1 MFPKKGHPMPID
13 LHLHSTHSD
22 GTLTPAEI
30 IARAKSLGLT
40 AVALTDHN
48 TVSGV
53 PTFLSEAEKQGVPAV
68 AGTELS
74 TVYKGKEIHLLGL
87 FIPSEAFP
95 AVTTLTEDY
104 LTRKEQSNRDL
115 VARLAADGYRVDYDT
130 IREATPDGNVNRA
143 LIAKALLAGGYVPS
157 VKAAFDTLLGEDM
170 GYYIPPERLDL
181 FAAIRFLRSIHA
193 VPVWAHP
200 LQYIDEATVREALP
214 TAVEA
219 GLVGMEVMHSSYDE
233 ATVTAAKALAD
244 EFGLLYSGGSDF
256 HGAVKPDV
264 QMGVGDREGA
274 MTNIPDEY
282 YEKLRKRA
290 EKL

>member
-1 MFPKKGHPMPID
+1 MPID

-30 IARAKSLGLT
+30 IAKAKSLGLT

-53 PTFLSEAEKQGVPAV
+53 PAFLEEAHRHGVTAV

-74 TVYKGKEIHLLGL
+74 TVYKGQEIHLLGL
-87 FIPSEAFP
+87 FIPTEAFP
-95 AVTTLTEDY
+95 TVTALTEDY

-115 VARLAADGYRVDYDT
+115 VARLAADGYKMDYDT
-130 IREATPDGNVNRA
+130 IRNTTPDGNVNRA

-157 VKAAFDTLLGEDM
+157 IKAAFTTLLGEGM
-170 GYYIPPERLDL
+170 GYYIPPERLDI

-200 LQYIDEATVREALP
+200 LQYIDEATVREARP
-214 TAVEA
+214 EAVEA
-219 GLVGMEVMHSSYDE
+219 GLVGMEVMHSSYNE

-264 QMGVGDREGA
+264 QMGVGNREGTA
-274 MTNIPDEY
+274 PNIPDEY
-282 YEKLRKRA
+282 YESLRERAQKL
-290 EKL
+290 

>member
-1 MFPKKGHPMPID
+1 MPID

-53 PTFLSEAEKQGVPAV
+53 PAFLSEAEKQGVTAV

-95 AVTTLTEDY
+95 AVTALTEDY

-115 VARLAADGYRVDYDT
+115 VARLAADGYRVNYDT
-130 IREATPDGNVNRA
+130 IRNATPDGNINRA

-157 VKAAFDTLLGEDM
+157 VKAAFDTLLGEGM

-181 FAAIRFLRSIHA
+181 FAAIRFLREQVMQDEHAAGRDLHDEQALGLFALEGQNDETHGDQAQDLSDNGQGIHMRLL
-193 VPVWAHP
+193 VLRLNFIITQKIDFVKGNSPNFPGAH
-200 LQYIDEATVREALP
+200 
-214 TAVEA
+214 
-219 GLVGMEVMHSSYDE
+219 
-233 ATVTAAKALAD
+233 
-244 EFGLLYSGGSDF
+244 
-256 HGAVKPDV
+256 
-264 QMGVGDREGA
+264 
-274 MTNIPDEY
+274 
-282 YEKLRKRA
+282 
-290 EKL
+290 

>member
-1 MFPKKGHPMPID
+1 MPID

-30 IARAKSLGLT
+30 VAKAKSLGLT

-53 PTFLSEAEKQGVPAV
+53 PAFLEEAHRHGVTAV

-74 TVYKGKEIHLLGL
+74 TVYKGKEVHLLGL
-87 FIPSEAFP
+87 FIPTEAFP
-95 AVTTLTEDY
+95 AVTALTEDY

-115 VARLAADGYRVDYDT
+115 VARLTADGYRVDYDT
-130 IREATPDGNVNRA
+130 IRNATPDGNVNRA

-157 VKAAFDTLLGEDM
+157 VKAAFNTLLGEGM
-170 GYYIPPERLDL
+170 GYYTPPTRPD
-181 FAAIRFLRSIHA
+181 FFDTIRFLRSIRA
-193 VPVWAHP
+193 IPVWAHP
-200 LQYIDEATVREALP
+200 LQYMEEATVRQALP
-214 TAVEA
+214 EAVEA
-219 GLVGMEVMHSSYDE
+219 GLVGMEIMHSSYDE
-233 ATVTAAKALAD
+233 ATVTAARALAD

-264 QMGVGDREGA
+264 QMGVGSREGVA
-274 MTNIPDEY
+274 PNIPDGY
-282 YEKLRKRA
+282 YEALKAKA
-290 EKL
+290 EAL